1 MSEDRIFR
9 ARIVNWS
16 RYIRPSR
23 AHSPTTMLSRYASSW
38 QEERYREVPGEKV
51 DVDDAQLLE
60 KSFPWLDASD
70 RKLLKD
76 WYVNLYSIGKMSRVN
91 HIFFRNVVLRVQA
104 AERRFR
110 DAVEA
115 VSTRFDNCQKTGF
128 NSPQENL
135 NRGSV

>member
-1 MSEDRIFR
+1 MSEDQIFR
-9 ARIVNWS
+9 GRIVNWA
-16 RYIRPSR
+16 RYIRPSQ
-23 AHSPTTMLSRYASSW
+23 AHSPTTMLTRYASSW
-38 QEERYREVPGEKV
+38 QEERYREIPGEKV

-76 WYVNLYSIGKMSRVN
+76 WYINLYSIGKMSRVN

-110 DAVEA
+110 DAVES
-115 VSTRFDNCQKTGF
+115 VSA
-128 NSPQENL
+128 
-135 NRGSV
+135 